1 MKCSSKANVATFA
14 LEFEE
19 FNDCNVNHMQR
30 QEEEGVPTVTPPNE
44 DVSTPIKSPQV
55 KENRIW
61 EMYCQ
66 SHHVCNPRKRRVSL
80 L

>member
-19 FNDCNVNHMQR
+19 FGKYNDCNVNHMQS
-30 QEEEGVPTVTPPNE
+30 QEEEGVPTLTPPNK

-55 KENRIW
+55 KENRI
-61 EMYCQ
+61 
-66 SHHVCNPRKRRVSL
+66 
-80 L
+80 

>member
-19 FNDCNVNHMQR
+19 FEKYNDCNVNHIQS
-30 QEEEGVPTVTPPNE
+30 QEEEGVPPPNE
-44 DVSTPIKSPQV
+44 DVCTPIKSTQV

-61 EMYCQ
+61 EM
-66 SHHVCNPRKRRVSL
+66 
-80 L
+80 

>member
-1 MKCSSKANVATFA
+1 MKCSTKANVATFA

-19 FNDCNVNHMQR
+19 FEKYNDCNVNHMQP

-44 DVSTPIKSPQV
+44 DVSTLIKSPQV

-61 EMYCQ
+61 EM
-66 SHHVCNPRKRRVSL
+66 
-80 L
+80 